1 MFAQAA
7 ETPGGKLQTKA
18 VQGGPGVHIVLPGYM
33 CPKDMGL
40 LDYNT
45 SDGRFLFFLP
55 WRSSVVVGTTD
66 KKSDAQTAHRPPEDE
81 IQWILNE
88 CSTYLDDGVNVRRS
102 DVLSAWRGWR

>member
-55 WRSSVVVGTTD
+55 WRGSVVVGTTD